1 MSIKWVDQKNDI
13 ELSSLAELFSKI
25 NFCES
30 IPIINKEIHVWIEKK
45 CFEDIYTHLKSSK
58 KELGGLLIGSVYSDD
73 ETNFNYG
80 LIHIKKNI
88 VSTEFTNSGVSLS
101 MSPDVWNRA
110 NEVSDNNNFV
120 LGWYHSHPNL
130 GAFFSSTDK
139 HTQKNFFPSNYNLG
153 LVVDPYNK
161 EYKIFIN
168 KDSVEIQN
176 EHITIVQN
184 K

>member
-1 MSIKWVDQKNDI
+1 MKN
-13 ELSSLAELFSKI
+13 
-25 NFCES
+25 
-30 IPIINKEIHVWIEKK
+30 
-45 CFEDIYTHLKSSK
+45 
-58 KELGGLLIGSVYSDD
+58 
-73 ETNFNYG
+73 
-80 LIHIKKNI
+80 NI
-88 VSTEFTNSGVSLS
+88 ASTEFTNSGVSLS

-130 GAFFSSTDK
+130 GAFFSGTDK
-139 HTQKNFFPSNYNLG
+139 YTQKNFFPNNYNLG
-153 LVVDPYNK
+153 LVVDPYK
-161 EYKIFIN
+161 EEHKIFIN